1 MWKNRLAAFSLLL
14 FACPSVSAQIGAAPE
29 AAAQSAP
36 SATVSSESA
45 KRLQAFVTLLAAACT
60 PELVEQARKESK
72 ACALIWY
79 ALDTDQPTLRLPNAL
94 AKSGYRPIVSV
105 AFPENGDPLKTMI
118 RVAHPQTGLVS
129 VRPVT
134 ELASGMTVEYIVR
147 GVETLSYHYKV
158 VGVIFPALCKN
169 YPDKCGMKT
178 YRSRIFDLREYN
190 EDNFDQIAPGR
201 STGEMVPRG

>member
-1 MWKNRLAAFSLLL
+1 MWKIRLVAFSFLL
-14 FACPSVSAQIGAAPE
+14 FACPSVSAQVGAAPKASE
-29 AAAQSAP
+29 QSAP
-36 SATVSSESA
+36 PATVSDEST
-45 KRLQAFVTLLAAACT
+45 KRLRAFVTLFAAACT

-79 ALDTDQPTLRLPNAL
+79 VLDADQPTLRLPNAL

-105 AFPENGDPLKTMI
+105 EFPENGDPLKTMI

-134 ELASGMTVEYIVR
+134 ELASGMTVEYTVR
-147 GVETLSYHYKV
+147 GAETLGYHYRV
-158 VGVIFPALCKN
+158 VGVVFPALCKS

-178 YRSRIFDLREYN
+178 YRSRVFDLREYN
-190 EDNFDQIAPGR
+190 EDNFDRIAPGR
-201 STGEMVPRG
+201 STGELVPRG